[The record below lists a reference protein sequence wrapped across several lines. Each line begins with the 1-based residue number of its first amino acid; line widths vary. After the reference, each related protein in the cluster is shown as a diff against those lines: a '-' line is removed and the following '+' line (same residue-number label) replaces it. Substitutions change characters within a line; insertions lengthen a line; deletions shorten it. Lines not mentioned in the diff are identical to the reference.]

1 MTPLMECLLVL
12 VAFVAGLGWG
22 WVFGWLDGHGKKGG
36 ER

>member
-12 VAFVAGLGWG
+12 VSFITGLGWG
-22 WVFGWLDGHGKKGG
+22 WVFGWLDGKKGK